1 MTPSPAIAIRPAT
14 LADSQGILNCLESAF
29 APYRRDYTAAAYA
42 DTVLSPESLQRRFAE
57 MQILVAV
64 CAGEVVGTIAC
75 GVAGPKEGHLRGMAV
90 LPDLQGH
97 GIAKQLLLQAES
109 ALQSQGC
116 SRVTL
121 DTTAPLQR
129 AIQFYE
135 REGYRLTGRQIDFFG
150 MPLFEYAKP
159 LQTP

>member
-1 MTPSPAIAIRPAT
+1 MKPGSTITIRAAT
-14 LADSQGILNCLESAF
+14 LADTQGILNCFQSAF
-29 APYRRDYTAAAYA
+29 APYRHDYTAAAYA
-42 DTVLSPESLQRRFAE
+42 DTVLNPESLERRFAE

-64 CAGEVVGTIAC
+64 CDGEVVGTIASS
-75 GVAGPKEGHLRGMAV
+75 VAGPEEGHLRGMGV
-90 LPDLQGH
+90 CPELQGH

-116 SRVTL
+116 RRVTL

-135 REGYRLTGRQIDFFG
+135 REGYRRTGRQADFFG
-150 MPLFEYAKP
+150 IPLFEYAKS
-159 LQTP
+159 L